1 MTRKTTQLRKLSFAA
16 FCREVINEPIS
27 LAWDVAY
34 RAFDGEPITK
44 ADERETL
51 RVMTGRDE
59 YTPGTVHELTAI
71 KGRRAQG
78 SKTACKFLVYKIHT
92 GDFRRF
98 AAANDRLHVPVIAQT
113 RETAREIMSYLQG
126 FYEDSD
132 VLRGE
137 VAEVLKQSIELKN
150 GFVISVQTCSYRA
163 PRGITAPIGLLD
175 EVGVWRVEG
184 TDVDREVVRSLTPA
198 MVQFPTRK
206 LILLGSPW
214 TKSGVLFERFE
225 RRFENAD
232 RLVLHCPTPL
242 MNPSISL
249 DELAREE
256 ASDPQNY
263 RREFLAEW
271 LDDVDQFLPDSDI
284 SAAVQTGIREVAF
297 NQALRGQYSA
307 ALDASGLG
315 GRDKFTLAIGH
326 RAVRGSGRG
335 TALDALRGWKRAP
348 IAQVCDE
355 IAALLTAYEL
365 RSVVADQFGYVFLR
379 ELLAQ
384 RGIEVRQMPFTTR
397 SKPEVMLELKT
408 GLAQGRIGLLDHSES
423 LRELRMLES
432 RRTSGGNYSIAAP
445 RGAHDDYATVIALL
459 AFDSKNHGSS
469 GGGFLCVAQ
478 KGGGAT
484 LVNAATM
491 LWDLPPGVKLQR

>member
-1 MTRKTTQLRKLSFAA
+1 MGRKIQLPKKISFAA
-16 FCREVINEPIS
+16 FCRDVIGEPIS
-27 LAWDVAY
+27 RAWDVAY
-34 RAFDGEPITK
+34 RAFDGEQLKPE
-44 ADERETL
+44 ERAEFL
-51 RVMTGRDE
+51 QPMTGRDE
-59 YTPGTVHELTAI
+59 YTPRVVHEMTAV

-78 SKTACKFLVYKIHT
+78 SKTACKFLVFKIHT
-92 GDFRRF
+92 ADFRRF
-98 AAANDRLHVPVIAQT
+98 AAAKDRLHVPVIAQT

-163 PRGITAPIGLLD
+163 PRGITAPLALLD

-184 TDVDREVVRSLTPA
+184 ADVDHEVVRSLTPA

-225 RRFENAD
+225 RRFENPD

-242 MNPSISL
+242 MNPSISPE
-249 DELAREE
+249 ELAREQ
-256 ASDPQNY
+256 AADPQNY

-284 SAAVQTGIREVAF
+284 TAAVQTGVREVAY
-297 NQALRGQYSA
+297 NKTLRGHYSA
-307 ALDASGLG
+307 ALDASGLTG
-315 GRDKFTLAIGH
+315 ADKFTLAIGH
-326 RAVRGSGRG
+326 RVIRGSGRG
-335 TALDALRGWKRAP
+335 TALDALRGWSRAP

-355 IAALLTAYEL
+355 IAALLKTYEL
-365 RSVVADQFGYVFLR
+365 RSVVADQFGYTFLR

-384 RGIEVRQMPFTTR
+384 RGIEVRQLAFTTR

-408 GLAQGRIGLLDHSES
+408 GLAQARIALLDHPES

-432 RRTSGGNYSIAAP
+432 RRTSGGNYSISAP
-445 RGAHDDYATVIALL
+445 RGAHDDFATVIALL
-459 AFDSKNHGSS
+459 IFNSKNASS
-469 GGGFLCVAQ
+469 TFTGFLAVAN
-478 KGGGAT
+478 KGGAT
-484 LVNAATM
+484 IFRGGEP
-491 LWDLPPGVKLQR
+491 DLPPGVTIDRD